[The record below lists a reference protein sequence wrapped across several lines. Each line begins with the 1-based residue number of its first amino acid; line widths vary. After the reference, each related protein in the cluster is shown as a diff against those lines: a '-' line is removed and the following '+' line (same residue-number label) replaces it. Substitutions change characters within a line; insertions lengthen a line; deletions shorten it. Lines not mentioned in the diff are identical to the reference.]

1 MKSWNYAAISSLCAL
16 AIGILLVVWP
26 EAAIIYLV
34 ITVGVLFLL
43 PGLFGLFSYYA
54 ASRHKDVEM
63 RRSFPIV
70 ALGSTLLGFWLMI
83 MPEFFVNILMYLLGA
98 LLVLGGLS
106 QLINFIS
113 VRQAVKVPLLFYL
126 VSVLIL
132 ASGVVIL
139 FNPFQAATVPFI
151 VLGVTAIVYAVNDLI
166 RLLFY
171 HRKRNKN
178 ITDVTI
184 IEE

>member
-1 MKSWNYAAISSLCAL
+1 MF
-16 AIGILLVVWP
+16 IGRV
-26 EAAIIYLV
+26 YN
-34 ITVGVLFLL
+34 
-43 PGLFGLFSYYA
+43 
-54 ASRHKDVEM
+54 
-63 RRSFPIV
+63 
-70 ALGSTLLGFWLMI
+70 
-83 MPEFFVNILMYLLGA
+83 EFFVNILMYLLGA
-98 LLVLGGLS
+98 LLVLGVLS

>member
-1 MKSWNYAAISSLCAL
+1 
-16 AIGILLVVWP
+16 
-26 EAAIIYLV
+26 
-34 ITVGVLFLL
+34 
-43 PGLFGLFSYYA
+43 
-54 ASRHKDVEM
+54 
-63 RRSFPIV
+63 
-70 ALGSTLLGFWLMI
+70 
-83 MPEFFVNILMYLLGA
+83 MYLLGA

-139 FNPFQAATVPFI
+139 FNPFQAATVPSI

>member
-1 MKSWNYAAISSLCAL
+1 MKSLNYAAISSLCAL

-83 MPEFFVNILMYLLGA
+83 MPEFFVNRDT
-98 LLVLGGLS
+98 
-106 QLINFIS
+106 Q
-113 VRQAVKVPLLFYL
+113 
-126 VSVLIL
+126 
-132 ASGVVIL
+132 
-139 FNPFQAATVPFI
+139 
-151 VLGVTAIVYAVNDLI
+151 
-166 RLLFY
+166 
-171 HRKRNKN
+171 
-178 ITDVTI
+178 
-184 IEE
+184 

>member
-1 MKSWNYAAISSLCAL
+1 MKSLNYAAISSLCAL
-16 AIGILLVVWP
+16 AIGILLVVWH

-54 ASRHKDVEM
+54 DSRHKDVEM
-63 RRSFPIV
+63 RRSFTIV

-113 VRQAVKVPLLFYL
+113 VRQAV
-126 VSVLIL
+126 
-132 ASGVVIL
+132 
-139 FNPFQAATVPFI
+139 
-151 VLGVTAIVYAVNDLI
+151 
-166 RLLFY
+166 
-171 HRKRNKN
+171 
-178 ITDVTI
+178 
-184 IEE
+184 

>member
-1 MKSWNYAAISSLCAL
+1 MKSLNYAAISSLCAL

-106 QLINFIS
+106 QLINFICASSGKGTSSFLSGFCVDSGIWCCYS
-113 VRQAVKVPLLFYL
+113 VQSVPGSYRSVYCFGSNSHCICGKRSDSL
-126 VSVLIL
+126 VVL
-132 ASGVVIL
+132 S
-139 FNPFQAATVPFI
+139 PQT
-151 VLGVTAIVYAVNDLI
+151 
-166 RLLFY
+166 
-171 HRKRNKN
+171 
-178 ITDVTI
+178 
-184 IEE
+184 E

>member
-1 MKSWNYAAISSLCAL
+1 
-16 AIGILLVVWP
+16 
-26 EAAIIYLV
+26 
-34 ITVGVLFLL
+34 
-43 PGLFGLFSYYA
+43 
-54 ASRHKDVEM
+54 
-63 RRSFPIV
+63 
-70 ALGSTLLGFWLMI
+70 MI

-106 QLINFIS
+106 QLINFIF

>member
-1 MKSWNYAAISSLCAL
+1 MKSLNYAAISSLCAL

-63 RRSFPIV
+63 RRSFLIV

-83 MPEFFVNILMYLLGA
+83 MPEFFVNILMYLLGSA
-98 LLVLGGLS
+98 AC
-106 QLINFIS
+106 
-113 VRQAVKVPLLFYL
+113 VRR
-126 VSVLIL
+126 I
-132 ASGVVIL
+132 
-139 FNPFQAATVPFI
+139 
-151 VLGVTAIVYAVNDLI
+151 VTADKLYICASSGKGTSSFLSGFCVDSGIWCCYSVQSVPSSYRSVYCFGSNSHCI
-166 RLLFY
+166 CG
-171 HRKRNKN
+171 KRSDSLVVLSPQ
-178 ITDVTI
+178 T
-184 IEE
+184 E

>member
-1 MKSWNYAAISSLCAL
+1 MKSLNYAAISSLCAL
-16 AIGILLVVWP
+16 VIGILLVVWP

-54 ASRHKDVEM
+54 ASRRKDIEV
-63 RRSFPIV
+63 RRVFPVV
-70 ALGSTLLGFWLMI
+70 ALGSALLGFWLMV

-113 VRQAVKVPLLFYL
+113 VRQVVKVPVLFYL

-139 FNPFQAATVPFI
+139 FNPFKAATVPFI
-151 VLGVTAIVYAVNDLI
+151 ILGITAIVYAVNDLI

-171 HRKRNKN
+171 HHKRNKN
-178 ITDVTI
+178 IADVTI